1 MKLRADTVTQAVPP
15 LGRPILLRATLM
27 HSRRSSSTFS
37 FFRLLRALLDPRDI
51 QSAVA
56 PHWEMTSIA
65 VIDTLV
71 RYVRVLQHG
80 PSPEQE
86 CPSQHR
92 VQWVGHL
99 LRDRQLRCGA
109 YRPRLGFR
117 ITRGCTISGAFPS
130 TRQHPWGPRS
140 RDDQGQKTS
149 LNWVTRVESEDVWLR
164 KLRGGR

>member
-71 RYVRVLQHG
+71 RYVRVLGNLPYARSRPCHNT
-80 PSPEQE
+80 
-86 CPSQHR
+86 
-92 VQWVGHL
+92 GHL
-99 LRDRQLRCGA
+99 PSKSAR
-109 YRPRLGFR
+109 
-117 ITRGCTISGAFPS
+117 PS
-130 TRQHPWGPRS
+130 TESNGWATYYETDSSDAAPTGLAWGFA
-140 RDDQGQKTS
+140 
-149 LNWVTRVESEDVWLR
+149 
-164 KLRGGR
+164 